1 MTNYLFISKN
11 IFLYLFAHW
20 FFFFFFFCIFKN
32 LFRFFFTIIL
42 LFYLLKEYGYYR
54 NIKTQVTFLIHFGNL
69 GATLLHFEH

>member
-11 IFLYLFAHW
+11 IFFIFIRPL
-20 FFFFFFFCIFKN
+20 FFFFFFVFLKI
-32 LFRFFFTIIL
+32 LFHFFFTIIL